1 MIRALFG
8 VPGDAVRPVDSRDEM
23 ARLLKE
29 GKGTLWI
36 DIASPTADEQ
46 GLLGAVCGFHPLAV
60 ELCEHRS
67 KHSRLSDFGPY
78 LYLVVHAVRSVLPL
92 KSDELDLFLG
102 PHFLVTYR
110 TAEIGALEEVWKRVR
125 EIRSVS
131 ERGADRILAEIL
143 DGVADGHIEQ
153 VDKLDDALDGI
164 EDKLFKHAGKPAL
177 REIFH
182 LKKDILQFR
191 RLVGPQREVF
201 HRLSRGEFAAVSKEE
216 APLFR
221 DVYDRAYRV
230 SEMLESF
237 RDVLAGALEV
247 YLTIVANRTN
257 EIMRVLTVFSI
268 ILMATSLLAGIYG
281 MNFEG
286 LPFAKHPAGFWTVL
300 GLMGALAFALLIVF
314 RKRRWI

>member
-1 MIRALFG
+1 MIRALHG
-8 VPGDAVRPVDSRDEM
+8 LPGEAVRPVESKDEM

-36 DIASPTADEQ
+36 DIASPQGDERD
-46 GLLGAVCGFHPLAV
+46 LLGAVCGFHPLAL

-67 KHSRLSDFGPY
+67 KHSRMSDFGPY
-78 LYLVVHAVRSVLPL
+78 LYLVVHEVKSVLPL
-92 KSDELDLFLG
+92 RSEELDVFLG
-102 PHFLVTYR
+102 PNFLVTYR
-110 TAEIGALEEVWKRVR
+110 TAELAALEEVWKRVK
-125 EIRSVS
+125 EIRSVA
-131 ERGADRILAEIL
+131 ERGSDRVLAEIL
-143 DGVADGHIEQ
+143 DGVADSHIAQ
-153 VDKLDDALDGI
+153 VDKLDQALDGL
-164 EDKLFKHAGKPAL
+164 EDKLFKSAGKPAL

-201 HRLSRGEFAAVSKEE
+201 HRLSRGEVPSISKED
-216 APLFR
+216 AILFR

-257 EIMRVLTVFSI
+257 EVMRVLTVFSI

-300 GLMGALAFALLIVF
+300 GLMGAIGFGLLVFF